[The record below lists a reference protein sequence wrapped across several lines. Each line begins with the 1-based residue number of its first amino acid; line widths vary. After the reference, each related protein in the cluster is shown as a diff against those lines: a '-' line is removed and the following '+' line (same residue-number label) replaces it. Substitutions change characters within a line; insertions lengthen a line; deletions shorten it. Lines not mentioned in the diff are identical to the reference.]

1 MLALLAQAA
10 ANNNNDDFE
19 NLPPEMLAFLI
30 AFVCGFLLV
39 FLVVFIFFFLTLSK
53 ALSRCHWRNRTME
66 PGQVWLNFIPLFYLV
81 WMFITANRVADS
93 LRNEF
98 YDRGWHRRDEDYGR
112 GLGIAA
118 CALWIVGGLPYIGLL
133 FGIGWLVC
141 FIIYWVKIATFSGQ
155 LAPRAGYDDFED
167 EVEDDADRERRGRPD
182 EREERAEEPRE
193 KRGSEYD
200 DGYEDRPW
208 ERR

>member
-10 ANNNNDDFE
+10 ANNNDLDD
-19 NLPPEMLAFLI
+19 LPPEVLAVVLAIF
-30 AFVCGFLLV
+30 CGMCLVLLV
-39 FLVVFIFFFLTLSK
+39 VYIFFFLTLSK

-66 PGQVWLNFIPLFYLV
+66 PVQVWLNFIPLFHLV

-98 YDRGWHRRDEDYGR
+98 HDRGWHRRDEDYGR

-118 CALWIVGGLPYIGLL
+118 CALWIAGGIPYIGLL

-141 FIIYWVKIATFSGQ
+141 FIIYWVKIATFSEQ
-155 LAPRAGYDDFED
+155 LASHAGYDDDYED
-167 EVEDDADRERRGRPD
+167 EYEDDADEEPRGERDR
-182 EREERAEEPRE
+182 REERREEPR
-193 KRGSEYD
+193 RGEHD

>member
-10 ANNNNDDFE
+10 ANNNDDLE
-19 NLPPEMLAFLI
+19 DLPPEALAIIL
-30 AFVCGFLLV
+30 AVLCGMCLV

-66 PGQVWLNFIPLFYLV
+66 PGQVWLNFIPLFHLV
-81 WMFITANRVADS
+81 WMFITATRVADS

-98 YDRGWHRRDEDYGR
+98 YDRGWHRNEEDYGR
-112 GLGIAA
+112 GLGITA
-118 CALWIVGGLPYIGLL
+118 CVLWIVGGLPYIGVL
-133 FGIGWLVC
+133 FAIGWLVC
-141 FIIYWVKIATFSGQ
+141 FIIYWVKIANFSGQ
-155 LAPRAGYDDFED
+155 LASREGFDDFED
-167 EVEDDADRERRGRPD
+167 DPDDGGGGDDKPRERRR
-182 EREERAEEPRE
+182 EEPR
-193 KRGSEYD
+193 RGEHD